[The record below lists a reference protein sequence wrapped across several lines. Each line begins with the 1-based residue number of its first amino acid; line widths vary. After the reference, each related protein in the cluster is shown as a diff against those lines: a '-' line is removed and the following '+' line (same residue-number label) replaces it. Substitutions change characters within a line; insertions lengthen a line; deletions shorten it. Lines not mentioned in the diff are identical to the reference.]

1 MTRTNIG
8 RVLLWMT
15 GTLLSFSVMA
25 LSIRGLAGRL
35 SVFEILLVRSTLGVA
50 ILLVLA
56 AMRPDLRPGLAPRRM
71 GLNLVRN
78 VIHFASQY
86 AWALGITLLP
96 LATVFAL
103 EFTMP
108 AWLVLLAVLVLGEKL
123 TASRIGVVVLGCIGV
138 FIIVRPGFETFH
150 PASFLVLA
158 AAFGFAVFNTL
169 TKKLTATEPAFGIVF
184 WMNAMQLPMGL
195 AGSDPTFFLRLGVEH
210 IPFVVGIGVA
220 GLSAHYC
227 LANAFRSGDAS
238 LVVPLDFLRLPLI
251 AVVAWLFLGERLDAL
266 VFVGAAFIIA
276 GILWNLRAEA
286 RRTDVAVTP
295 H

>member
-1 MTRTNIG
+1 MTSAQIT

-15 GTLLSFSVMA
+15 GTLLSFSTMA
-25 LSIRGLAGRL
+25 LSIRGLAGAL
-35 SVFEILLVRSTLGVA
+35 SIFEILLVRSTLGVT
-50 ILLVLA
+50 ILLALA
-56 AMRPDLRPGLAPRRM
+56 AIQPELRAGLVPRRM
-71 GLNLVRN
+71 GLNLIRN
-78 VIHFASQY
+78 VVHFASQY

-108 AWLVLLAVLVLGEKL
+108 AWLVLLAVTVLGEKV
-123 TASRIGVVVLGCIGV
+123 TPSRIGVVVLGCIGV

-169 TKKLTATEPAFGIVF
+169 TKKLTKTETAFAIVF

-195 AGSDPTFFLRLGVEH
+195 AGSDPLFFYKLGAAQ
-210 IPFVVGIGVA
+210 IPSIVGIGVA

-251 AVVAWLFLGERLDAL
+251 AVVGWLFFGEKLDVL
-266 VFVGAAFIIA
+266 VFVGAAIIIA
-276 GILWNLRAEA
+276 GILWNLHTEA
-286 RRTDVAVTP
+286 KRG
-295 H
+295 